1 MGRDARRGSAR
12 WSCVACSAATW
23 LLMLALATSA
33 RAADADW
40 PCAQRLVPKL
50 SAATL
55 WAGPLPGADAH
66 ADPSMTEV
74 VASVTSRDTEVEQGE
89 AQLAAYAESVPAPNR
104 PERLGSVFAALL
116 EATNQERSAVI
127 ARVEALAR
135 RQRELG
141 NIVARVT
148 DELRAIPP
156 AAAGADAAKRAE
168 IVERRSLLIR
178 SVDETQRTMRY
189 ACEVPT
195 QLDARLGRYARLLQ
209 SKL

>member
-1 MGRDARRGSAR
+1 L
-12 WSCVACSAATW
+12 VFVFV
-23 LLMLALATSA
+23 LATSA

-55 WAGPLPGADAH
+55 WAGPLPGAGEH
-66 ADPSMTEV
+66 ADPSITEV
-74 VASVTSRDTEVEQGE
+74 VASVISRDAEVEQGE
-89 AQLAAYAESVPAPNR
+89 VQLAAYAESVPAPDR

-116 EATNQERSAVI
+116 EATNQKRSAVI
-127 ARVEALAR
+127 ARIEALAR

-141 NIVARVT
+141 NIVAKVT
-148 DELRAIPP
+148 EELRAIPP
-156 AAAGADAAKRAE
+156 DAAGADAARRAE
-168 IVERRSLLIR
+168 IVERRTLLIR